1 MNGTVQVDTR
11 DLSAVRAGRLELIE
25 RTADTLAHAI
35 KNPLHAMVINLEV
48 LRRRVLR
55 AGTDDQDELLRYVD
69 ILSGELQRVNQ
80 RVELLLRLS
89 RAGGDGETSLAE
101 ILESSADLL
110 RIEAEAA
117 RVRLELRC
125 DPRLARVRMGSEP
138 ARQLLLSLVLDAIAA
153 VSEGGEVTVVAGFEA
168 GVRHVS
174 IHARDR
180 TGAAV
185 SLANGDAYPDRSRRM
200 DVARAIAGRWGGAVE
215 VLDSG
220 MLLEFPPPA

>member
-1 MNGTVQVDTR
+1 VNGTVQVDTR

-89 RAGGDGETSLAE
+89 RGGGGETSLAE

>member
-89 RAGGDGETSLAE
+89 RAGGGETSLAE